1 MKKHYVAKIVREFFI
16 TFVRP
21 AKKSSFAPN
30 SRENENS
37 KKPDETSPHK
47 QVFWWF
53 QPKYYF

>member
-30 SRENENS
+30 LRENENS

-47 QVFWWF
+47 QVF
-53 QPKYYF
+53 